1 MCIRDRYYNVP
12 MWSEPFWRYLEKFIA
27 CAVRRG
33 IKAILTP
40 IHTPPLDTAEGGER
54 MTSQLVDVYLTRG
67 AYSFGFDKLRRF
79 VDICKRCG
87 VRYYEMAHLFT
98 QWGARFAPKIIVN
111 VDGQERKLF
120 GWHVSATSPEYGE
133 FLSAYLPALKAE
145 LKSLG
150 VLDATIWHISD
161 EPSFDH
167 FDSLSLIHI

>member
-1 MCIRDRYYNVP
+1 MCP
-12 MWSEPFWRYLEKFIA
+12 CWSEPFWRYLEKFIA

-33 IKAILTP
+33 INAILTP

-120 GWHVSATSPEYGE
+120 GWHVSATIARIQRIPERI
-133 FLSAYLPALKAE
+133 PARAQGRTQE
-145 LKSLG
+145 PG
-150 VLDATIWHISD
+150 RAGRDDMAHIRRT
-161 EPSFDH
+161 FV
-167 FDSLSLIHI
+167 